1 MDAAHNHKDKI
12 VQVLVSNGANVNMQ
26 NNAGET
32 ALMLAAEEGD
42 TKVVCI
48 LLDADADP
56 NIRDRKGETA
66 LEKAEESGHYDTSGT
81 IGRSGGH

>member
-1 MDAAHNHKDKI
+1 MWIGCRD
-12 VQVLVSNGANVNMQ
+12 
-26 NNAGET
+26 NAGET

-42 TKVVCI
+42 TKVVSI
-48 LLDADADP
+48 LLDANADP